1 MGFDWSVGVCV
12 EYAQEIEIDVLSTL
26 SRFATRCLKFCD
38 DRGATGSRRKVKLPG
53 EVLTSEEEDLRDSPH
68 GLPFSDTEDE
78 VEAMDADRKKLY
90 REVKVSSFLVRLV
103 SASDLISLSLSL
115 SLKDWFGRVDDGH
128 IVFLEDGPPVYEDF
142 VSKYFQKAVEELL
155 PGHGGDFELRIR
167 DWGGAYGESDHGAKE
182 QLVYIAYNKY
192 KTVTAEGGLDVG
204 RGGVNV
210 PWGHKMTHI
219 GAQQECAEINASF
232 AVIVEKLGL
241 RAIGD
246 PGLKLLTNASGG

>member
-26 SRFATRCLKFCD
+26 SRFATRCLMFFD
-38 DRGATGSRRKVKLPG
+38 DRGATESRKKVKLPG
-53 EVLTSEEEDLRDSPH
+53 EVLTWKYEDLIT
-68 GLPFSDTEDE
+68 FSDTEDE
-78 VEAMDADRKKLY
+78 VEAMDADRRKLY

-115 SLKDWFGRVDDGH
+115 SLKDWFGKEDDDY
-128 IVFLEDGPPVYEDF
+128 FEMEQSEDL
-142 VSKYFQKAVEELL
+142 VSKCFQTAVEELL

-246 PGLKLLTNASGG
+246 PGLKLITNASGG

>member
-12 EYAQEIEIDVLSTL
+12 EYAQEIEIDVLPTL
-26 SRFATRCLKFCD
+26 SRFATRCLMFFD
-38 DRGATGSRRKVKLPG
+38 DRGATESRKKVKLPG
-53 EVLTSEEEDLRDSPH
+53 EVLTWKYKDLIT
-68 GLPFSDTEDE
+68 FSDTEDE
-78 VEAMDADRKKLY
+78 VEAMDADRRKLY
-90 REVKVSSFLVRLV
+90 REVK
-103 SASDLISLSLSL
+103 
-115 SLKDWFGRVDDGH
+115 DWFGDEDDDY
-128 IVFLEDGPPVYEDF
+128 FEMEQSEDL
-142 VSKYFQKAVEELL
+142 VSKCFQTAVEELL
-155 PGHGGDFELRIR
+155 PGHGGDFELRIH
-167 DWGGAYGESDHGAKE
+167 DNGGAYGESDHGAKD

-192 KTVTAEGGLDVG
+192 KTVTAEGGLDVS

-246 PGLKLLTNASGG
+246 LGLKLLTTASGG

>member
-1 MGFDWSVGVCV
+1 MGFDWSVDVCV
-12 EYAQEIEIDVLSTL
+12 EYAQEIEIDVLPIL
-26 SRFATRCLKFCD
+26 WRFATRCLMFFD
-38 DRGATGSRRKVKLPG
+38 DRGATESRKKVKLPG
-53 EVLTSEEEDLRDSPH
+53 EVLTWKYEDLIT
-68 GLPFSDTEDE
+68 FSDTEDE
-78 VEAMDADRKKLY
+78 VEAMDADRRKLY

-115 SLKDWFGRVDDGH
+115 SLKDWFGKEDDDY
-128 IVFLEDGPPVYEDF
+128 FEMEQSDDL
-142 VSKYFQKAVEELL
+142 VSNCFQKAVEELL

-167 DWGGAYGESDHGAKE
+167 DWGGAYGESDHGAKND
-182 QLVYIAYNKY
+182 LVYIAYNKY

-246 PGLKLLTNASGG
+246 PGLKLITNASGG

>member
-1 MGFDWSVGVCV
+1 MGFDWSVDVCV
-12 EYAQEIEIDVLSTL
+12 EYAQEIEIDVLPIL
-26 SRFATRCLKFCD
+26 WRFATRCLMFFD
-38 DRGATGSRRKVKLPG
+38 DRGATESRKKVKLPG

-90 REVKVSSFLVRLV
+90 REVK
-103 SASDLISLSLSL
+103 
-115 SLKDWFGRVDDGH
+115 DWFGRVDDGH

-142 VSKYFQKAVEELL
+142 VSKCFQKAVEELL

>member
-1 MGFDWSVGVCV
+1 MGFDWSVDVCV

-26 SRFATRCLKFCD
+26 SRFATRCLMFFD
-38 DRGATGSRRKVKLPG
+38 DRGATESRKKVKLPG

-115 SLKDWFGRVDDGH
+115 SLKDWFGKEDDDY
-128 IVFLEDGPPVYEDF
+128 FEMEQSDDL
-142 VSKYFQKAVEELL
+142 VSNCFQKAVEELL

-167 DWGGAYGESDHGAKE
+167 DWGGAYGESDHGAKND
-182 QLVYIAYNKY
+182 LVYIAYNKY

-246 PGLKLLTNASGG
+246 PGLKLITNASGG

>member
-53 EVLTSEEEDLRDSPH
+53 EVLTWEDEDLRDSSD
-68 GLPFSDTEDE
+68 GILFSDTEDE
-78 VEAMDADRKKLY
+78 VEAMDADRRKLY
-90 REVKVSSFLVRLV
+90 REVKDSFENEDDAYFEMEQSDDLV
-103 SASDLISLSLSL
+103 S
-115 SLKDWFGRVDDGH
+115 KC
-128 IVFLEDGPPVYEDF
+128 
-142 VSKYFQKAVEELL
+142 FQKAVEELL
-155 PGHGGDFELRIR
+155 PGHGGDFELRVHN
-167 DWGGAYGESDHGAKE
+167 WGGAYGESDHGAKD
-182 QLVYIAYNKY
+182 QLVYIAYNKF

-210 PWGHKMTHI
+210 PWGYKMTHI

-246 PGLKLLTNASGG
+246 PGLKLITKASGG

>member
-53 EVLTSEEEDLRDSPH
+53 EVLTSEEEDLRDSSD
-68 GLPFSDTEDE
+68 GLLFSDTEDE
-78 VEAMDADRKKLY
+78 VEAMDADRRKLY

-115 SLKDWFGRVDDGH
+115 SLKDSFENEDDAY
-128 IVFLEDGPPVYEDF
+128 FEMEQSDDL
-142 VSKYFQKAVEELL
+142 VSKCFQKAVEELL
-155 PGHGGDFELRIR
+155 PGHGGDFELRVHN
-167 DWGGAYGESDHGAKE
+167 WGGAYGESDHGAKD
-182 QLVYIAYNKY
+182 QLKYIAYNKF

-210 PWGHKMTHI
+210 PWGYKMTHI

-246 PGLKLLTNASGG
+246 PGLKLITKASGG

>member
-1 MGFDWSVGVCV
+1 MGFDWSVDVCV

-26 SRFATRCLKFCD
+26 SRFATRCLMFFD
-38 DRGATGSRRKVKLPG
+38 DRGATESRKKVKLPG

-115 SLKDWFGRVDDGH
+115 SLKDWFGKEDDDY
-128 IVFLEDGPPVYEDF
+128 FEMEQSDDL
-142 VSKYFQKAVEELL
+142 VSNCFQKAVEELL

-167 DWGGAYGESDHGAKE
+167 DWGGAYGESDHGAKND
-182 QLVYIAYNKY
+182 LVYIAYNKY

-246 PGLKLLTNASGG
+246 PGLKLLTTASGG

>member
-12 EYAQEIEIDVLSTL
+12 EYAQEIEIDVLPTL
-26 SRFATRCLKFCD
+26 SRFATRCLMFFD
-38 DRGATGSRRKVKLPG
+38 DRGATESRKKVKLPG
-53 EVLTSEEEDLRDSPH
+53 EVLTWKYKDLITFSDTEDEDYPTGRIT
-68 GLPFSDTEDE
+68 FSDTEDE
-78 VEAMDADRKKLY
+78 VEAMDADRRKLY
-90 REVKVSSFLVRLV
+90 REVK
-103 SASDLISLSLSL
+103 
-115 SLKDWFGRVDDGH
+115 DWFGDEDDDY
-128 IVFLEDGPPVYEDF
+128 FEMEQSEDL
-142 VSKYFQKAVEELL
+142 VSKCFQTAVEELL
-155 PGHGGDFELRIR
+155 PGHGGDFELRIH
-167 DWGGAYGESDHGAKE
+167 DNGGAYGESDHGAKD

-192 KTVTAEGGLDVG
+192 KTVTAEGGLDVS

-246 PGLKLLTNASGG
+246 PGLKLLTTASGG

>member
-1 MGFDWSVGVCV
+1 MGFDWSVDVCV

-26 SRFATRCLKFCD
+26 FRFATRCLMFFD
-38 DRGATGSRRKVKLPG
+38 DRGATESRKKVKLPG
-53 EVLTSEEEDLRDSPH
+53 EVLTWKYEDLIT
-68 GLPFSDTEDE
+68 FSDTEDE
-78 VEAMDADRKKLY
+78 VEAMDADRRKLY

-115 SLKDWFGRVDDGH
+115 SLKDWFGKEDDDY
-128 IVFLEDGPPVYEDF
+128 FEMEQSDDL
-142 VSKYFQKAVEELL
+142 VSNCFQKAVEELL

-167 DWGGAYGESDHGAKE
+167 DWGGAYGESDHGAKND
-182 QLVYIAYNKY
+182 LVYIAYNKY

-246 PGLKLLTNASGG
+246 PGLKLITNASGG

>member
-1 MGFDWSVGVCV
+1 MGVCV
-12 EYAQEIEIDVLSTL
+12 EYAQEIEIDVLPTL
-26 SRFATRCLKFCD
+26 SRFATRCLMFFD
-38 DRGATGSRRKVKLPG
+38 DRGATESRKKVKLPG
-53 EVLTSEEEDLRDSPH
+53 EVLTWKYKDLITFSDTEDEDYPTGRIT
-68 GLPFSDTEDE
+68 FSDTEDE
-78 VEAMDADRKKLY
+78 VEAMDADRRKLY

-115 SLKDWFGRVDDGH
+115 SLSLKDWFGDEDDDY
-128 IVFLEDGPPVYEDF
+128 FEMEQSEDL
-142 VSKYFQKAVEELL
+142 VSKCFQTAVEELL
-155 PGHGGDFELRIR
+155 PGHFGDFELRIH
-167 DWGGAYGESDHGAKE
+167 DNGGAYGESDHGAKD

-192 KTVTAEGGLDVG
+192 KTVTAEGGLDVS

-246 PGLKLLTNASGG
+246 PGLKLLTTASGG

>member
-1 MGFDWSVGVCV
+1 MGFDWSVDVCV

-26 SRFATRCLKFCD
+26 SRFATRCLMFFD
-38 DRGATGSRRKVKLPG
+38 DRGATESRKKVKLPG
-53 EVLTSEEEDLRDSPH
+53 EVLTWKYEDLIT
-68 GLPFSDTEDE
+68 FSDTEDE
-78 VEAMDADRKKLY
+78 VEAMDADRRKLY

-115 SLKDWFGRVDDGH
+115 SLKDWFGKEDDDY
-128 IVFLEDGPPVYEDF
+128 FEMEQSDDL
-142 VSKYFQKAVEELL
+142 VSNCFQKAVEELL

-167 DWGGAYGESDHGAKE
+167 DWGGAYGESDHGAKND
-182 QLVYIAYNKY
+182 LVYIAYNKY

-246 PGLKLLTNASGG
+246 PGLKLITNASGG

>member
-1 MGFDWSVGVCV
+1 MDVCV

-26 SRFATRCLKFCD
+26 FRFATRCLMFFD
-38 DRGATGSRRKVKLPG
+38 DRGATESRKKVKLPG
-53 EVLTSEEEDLRDSPH
+53 EVLTWEDEDLSDSPH

-78 VEAMDADRKKLY
+78 VEAMDADRRKLY

-115 SLKDWFGRVDDGH
+115 SLKDWFGKEDDDY
-128 IVFLEDGPPVYEDF
+128 FEMEQSDDL
-142 VSKYFQKAVEELL
+142 VSNCFQKAVEELL

-167 DWGGAYGESDHGAKE
+167 DWGGAYGESDHGAKND
-182 QLVYIAYNKY
+182 LVYIAYNKY

-246 PGLKLLTNASGG
+246 PGLKLITNASGG

>member
-12 EYAQEIEIDVLSTL
+12 EYAQEIEIDVLPTL
-26 SRFATRCLKFCD
+26 SRFATRCLMFFD
-38 DRGATGSRRKVKLPG
+38 DRGATESRKKVKLPG
-53 EVLTSEEEDLRDSPH
+53 EVLTWKYKDLITFSDTEDEDYPTGRIT
-68 GLPFSDTEDE
+68 FSDTEDE
-78 VEAMDADRKKLY
+78 VEAMDADRRKLY
-90 REVKVSSFLVRLV
+90 REVK
-103 SASDLISLSLSL
+103 
-115 SLKDWFGRVDDGH
+115 DWFGDEDDDY
-128 IVFLEDGPPVYEDF
+128 FEMEQSEDL
-142 VSKYFQKAVEELL
+142 VSKCFQTAVEELL
-155 PGHGGDFELRIR
+155 PGHGGDFELRIH
-167 DWGGAYGESDHGAKE
+167 DNGGAYGESDHGAKD

-192 KTVTAEGGLDVG
+192 KTVTAEGGLDVS

-246 PGLKLLTNASGG
+246 LGLKLLTTASGG